1 MTKDKRSEMK
11 IICFHNPDEENGFL
25 SNWYLSPFS
34 LNGVGFSSVEQYM
47 MYQKAV
53 CFNDLAIASKI
64 MKTDDVAVI
73 KSLGRAVSDYD
84 DIVWS
89 RIRENV
95 VYDGLL
101 AKFTQNNN
109 LRDQLL
115 ETGECVLAECA
126 VKDQVWGIGL
136 SMKDPNR
143 FDTGKWRGRNLLG
156 HLLMKVRKQLK

>member
-1 MTKDKRSEMK
+1 MK

-25 SNWYLSPFS
+25 SNWYLSPFIMS
-34 LNGVGFSSVEQYM
+34 GIGFSSVEQYM

-73 KSLGRAVSDYD
+73 KSLGRAVSGYD

-89 RIRENV
+89 GIRENI

-109 LRDQLL
+109 LREQLL
-115 ETGECVLAECA
+115 ETGDCVLAECA
-126 VKDQVWGIGL
+126 VKDLIWGIGL
-136 SMKDPNR
+136 SMKDPDR
-143 FDTGKWRGRNLLG
+143 FDTEKWRGRNLLG
-156 HLLMKVRKQLK
+156 HLLMKVREQLK